1 MKQIVINQHYIPKSY
16 LKNFG
21 FLVNAKKKKWSLYAM
36 ENGGE
41 IERRT
46 TSNICTV
53 DYLYDLPLLEGEE
66 RQFIEHAYDKEV
78 DRYFTEITEY
88 CKNES
93 NVTLS
98 QGMREKIVKSC
109 LSLYYRTPKFVELD
123 ETAWDEIQ
131 KSSKEEQEEEWKWR
145 KTQMLIEHLE
155 NFESL
160 FKDKLNC
167 GISVNKVESKWE
179 LISSD
184 NPVVIRKGAEELVNV
199 LSPENITHIPLT
211 PNLGISIMP
220 SFNTDLFDTFQ
231 RYSWDDDSVMI
242 NNYTMETMHQRFL
255 IGTQK
260 ALQTY
265 LDESPFYKEPFQ
277 LDHPKILNLHEKA
290 AALAYLSQI
299 LESNGG
305 QITHEY
311 KNAFYNF
318 WKNIEAFRLDPN
330 SKRHKRELDGM

>member
-1 MKQIVINQHYIPKSY
+1 
-16 LKNFG
+16 
-21 FLVNAKKKKWSLYAM
+21 
-36 ENGGE
+36 
-41 IERRT
+41 
-46 TSNICTV
+46 
-53 DYLYDLPLLEGEE
+53 
-66 RQFIEHAYDKEV
+66 
-78 DRYFTEITEY
+78 
-88 CKNES
+88 
-93 NVTLS
+93 
-98 QGMREKIVKSC
+98 
-109 LSLYYRTPKFVELD
+109 
-123 ETAWDEIQ
+123 
-131 KSSKEEQEEEWKWR
+131 
-145 KTQMLIEHLE
+145 MLIEHLE